1 MSARA
6 SVIRKIGIQHSSETR
21 LVDDD
26 NVIQAF
32 SPYRPDQPLHVG
44 ILPGRAWSTK
54 HLFDAQ
60 PCGRLTEYLPIV
72 AVAITQEIPR
82 SRVPR
87 EGLQKLLGR
96 PLRRRMAGDREVHE
110 PTAVMAKDYEH
121 KQQAKCGGWNDEE
134 ISRDEILDVIGQKPT
149 PGLGRRVPVP
159 HHVLGYGCLRAFKHE
174 SPRRAVEAGCTPAGV
189 GDTHPSNQFLH
200 VCRDGRTTL
209 ARATLP

>member
-1 MSARA
+1 MGQRSRTASACEIRQRESRPQWETASSGCATFVSVVQTANFWQFQHSAECGRLNSARNRCVLVEGQMSARA

-26 NVIQAF
+26 NLIQAF
-32 SPYRPDQPLHVG
+32 SPYRPDQPLRVG

-87 EGLQKLLGR
+87 EGLQQLLGR

-121 KQQAKCGGWNDEE
+121 KQPAKCGGWNDE
-134 ISRDEILDVIGQKPT
+134 D
-149 PGLGRRVPVP
+149 
-159 HHVLGYGCLRAFKHE
+159 RARKTWK
-174 SPRRAVEAGCTPAGV
+174 RG
-189 GDTHPSNQFLH
+189 N
-200 VCRDGRTTL
+200 
-209 ARATLP
+209 